1 MGRSAR
7 LKPARLA
14 EKLLAIRIRLGLS
27 QNEMIRHLG
36 LTDMLYQSNVSGF
49 EVGEREPALPIL
61 LQYAR
66 AAGISTDV
74 LIDDGLDLPHK
85 LPVIAKNETENSNV
99 KIDKRKKLL

>member
-14 EKLLAIRIRLGLS
+14 EKLLAIRIQLGLS
-27 QNEMIRHLG
+27 QNEMIRYLG
-36 LTDMLYQSNVSGF
+36 LTDVLYQSNVSGF

-66 AAGISTDV
+66 AAGVSTDV
-74 LIDDGLDLPHK
+74 LIDDDLELPHK
-85 LPVIAKNETENSNV
+85 LPVIAKGGIKKDVDSF
-99 KIDKRKKLL
+99 DKRR